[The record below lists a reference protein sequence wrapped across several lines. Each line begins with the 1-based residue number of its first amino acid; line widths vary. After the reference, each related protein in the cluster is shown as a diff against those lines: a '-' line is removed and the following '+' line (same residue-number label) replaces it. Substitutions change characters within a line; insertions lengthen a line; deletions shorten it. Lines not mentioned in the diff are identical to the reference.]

1 MPATY
6 QQLPRSSL
14 WPAAGTRKARM
25 NAPASTLPGSLDPQA
40 LIRTYIR
47 AKDEN
52 RPHLMAQAF
61 AADATL
67 EMTVKSEAIA
77 FPARSEGLAAISDVL
92 VRRFGQSYDNV
103 YTFCLAEAPPAGDA
117 QRYGCDWLVGMTDKA
132 SGGVRVGCGSYAWEF
147 SAQAGARR
155 VQALTIVIEAM
166 EVMPPDAAR
175 PVLDG
180 WLARLPYPW
189 STAAQVCEQAPA
201 LAQLAPVLAY
211 LRSGATHDKR

>member
-1 MPATY
+1 
-6 QQLPRSSL
+6 
-14 WPAAGTRKARM
+14 M
-25 NAPASTLPGSLDPQA
+25 NATAASGLPGSLDPQA

-67 EMTVKSEAIA
+67 EMTVKSAAIA

-103 YTFCLAEAPPAGDA
+103 YTFCLAEARPAADA
-117 QRYGCDWLVGMTDKA
+117 QRYACDWLVGMTDKA
-132 SGGVRVGCGSYAWEF
+132 TGGVRVGCGSYAWEF
-147 SAQAGARR
+147 SGPGKPR
-155 VQALTIVIEAM
+155 VQALAIVIEAM
-166 EVMPPDAAR
+166 EVLPSDTAQ

-189 STAAQVCEQAPA
+189 CAGALACQQAPA
-201 LAQLAPVLAY
+201 LPQLAPVLSY
-211 LRSGATHDKR
+211 LRAGAADR

>member
-1 MPATY
+1 MAPTT
-6 QQLPRSSL
+6 Q
-14 WPAAGTRKARM
+14 KAHM
-25 NAPASTLPGSLDPQA
+25 NAPASTFPGPLDPQG

-52 RPHLMAQAF
+52 RPHLMAHAF

-67 EMTVKSEAIA
+67 EMTVKSEAIV
-77 FPARSEGLAAISDVL
+77 FPARSEGLATISDVL

-103 YTFCLAEAPPAGDA
+103 YTFCLAEAPPAADA

-147 SAQAGARR
+147 SGQDGARR

-166 EVMPPDAAR
+166 DVLPADTAQQ
-175 PVLDG
+175 VLDG

-189 STAAQVCEQAPA
+189 STASHVCAQAPA
-201 LAQLAPVLAY
+201 LAQLAPALAY
-211 LRSGATHDKR
+211 LRSGAAQNSR